1 MSPSLDSS
9 MANLSLDTHNVDPAV
24 FEARLADEENGLIEN
39 PQPRKRARQNAED
52 LLTELEN
59 NFLEP
64 SDEFSTRWLNAL
76 QKLVFCFHWRGS
88 F

>member
-1 MSPSLDSS
+1 MSPSLDHS
-9 MANLSLDTHNVDPAV
+9 MAKLNLDAHKVDPAV

-52 LLTELEN
+52 LLSELEN
-59 NFLEP
+59 KFLEP
-64 SDEFSTRWLNAL
+64 SNEFSTRWLNTL
-76 QKLVFCFHWRGS
+76 QKSVRYFHWRGS